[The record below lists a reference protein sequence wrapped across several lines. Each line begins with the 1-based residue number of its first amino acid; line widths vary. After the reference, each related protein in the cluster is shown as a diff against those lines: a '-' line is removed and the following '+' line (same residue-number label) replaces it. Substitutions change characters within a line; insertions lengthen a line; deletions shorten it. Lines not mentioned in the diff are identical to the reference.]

1 VADSNDSKSRMMI
14 STINAP
20 YCVRLFPSDDCR
32 AAVMGDGLVRACNRY
47 SAVQKSGTS
56 LLMDANVLF
65 DLLAK
70 FEYDFSMKG
79 GMNSVS

>member
-1 VADSNDSKSRMMI
+1 MMI

-20 YCVRLFPSDDCR
+20 YRVRLFPCDDSH
-32 AAVMGDGLVRACNRY
+32 AAVGAYTRQSTMH
-47 SAVQKSGTS
+47 KIGTS
-56 LLMDANVLF
+56 RLLDANVLF
-65 DLLAK
+65 ALIAK

>member
-1 VADSNDSKSRMMI
+1 MI

-20 YCVRLFPSDDCR
+20 FHVRLFPSDDSR
-32 AAVMGDGLVRACNRY
+32 VAVSGDGLIGAFTRQCATH
-47 SAVQKSGTS
+47 KIGTS
-56 LLMDANVLF
+56 RFLDANVLF
-65 DLLAK
+65 AHLAK

>member
-1 VADSNDSKSRMMI
+1 MI

-20 YCVRLFPSDDCR
+20 YRVRLFPCDDSH
-32 AAVMGDGLVRACNRY
+32 AAVSGDGLIGAYTRQ
-47 SAVQKSGTS
+47 STMHKIGTS
-56 LLMDANVLF
+56 RLLDANVLF
-65 DLLAK
+65 ALIAK

>member
-1 VADSNDSKSRMMI
+1 MMI

-32 AAVMGDGLVRACNRY
+32 AAVMGDGLIRACARQNTT
-47 SAVQKSGTS
+47 QKSATS
-56 LLMDANVLF
+56 RLMDANVLF
-65 DLLAK
+65 ALIAK
-70 FEYDFSMKG
+70 LEYDFSMKG